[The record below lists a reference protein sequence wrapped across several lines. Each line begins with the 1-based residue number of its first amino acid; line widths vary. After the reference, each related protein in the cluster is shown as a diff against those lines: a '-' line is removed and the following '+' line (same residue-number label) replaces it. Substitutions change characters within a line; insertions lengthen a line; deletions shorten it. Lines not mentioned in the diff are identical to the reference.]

1 LNCARSVYQL
11 LQNRRAR
18 CECQTT
24 QHDLVPA
31 HRRRVCLLRFD
42 HLGEFAITASHRGK
56 LVQKPKNYR
65 NETGPLQTLA
75 K

>member
-1 LNCARSVYQL
+1 MV
-11 LQNRRAR
+11 
-18 CECQTT
+18 CQ
-24 QHDLVPA
+24 
-31 HRRRVCLLRFD
+31 LRFD

-65 NETGPLQTLA
+65 NETSPLQRLA